1 MRIALACPYA
11 WDAAGGVQVH
21 VGDLARRLLDA
32 GHDVR
37 VLAPSSNPADEPWV
51 RVVGRPL
58 RVAYAGTVAPICP
71 SPRSWA
77 RVRAELDVFAPDVVH
92 VHEPFAP
99 STGMAAA
106 LAARAPVVAT
116 FHAYLDRSRIQ
127 RAARP
132 LLRPVA
138 RRITVGIAV
147 SEAAAS
153 FARRATDLPLEV
165 IPNGVEIARFRRGAG
180 RRGAAPPT
188 IAWVNRLDPQKG
200 FAVFLDAI
208 APLLARR
215 PDLRVVV
222 AGDGPLRDATDRLAP
237 ALRGRID
244 VRGRVANAE
253 VANVLHG
260 ADVFASPAT
269 GQESFGIVLV
279 EAMAAGVPVVATDI
293 PGYREVVRDGIDG
306 LLVPP
311 GDAAVLAAALGRV
324 LDDPALAAR
333 LAAAGLDRAAA
344 YGWDAVLPRI
354 LATYER
360 VLGRP
365 RAADGPP

>member
-21 VGDLARRLLDA
+21 VADLARRLGDA
-32 GHDVR
+32 GHEVR
-37 VLAPSSNPADEPWV
+37 VLAPSSSPPDAPWV
-51 RVVGRPL
+51 RIVGRPL

-77 RVRAELDVFAPDVVH
+77 RVRAELEVFAPDVIH

-99 STGMAAA
+99 STAMFAA
-106 LAARAPVVAT
+106 LSSRAPVVAT
-116 FHAYLDRSRIQ
+116 FHAYLDRSRLQ

-138 RRITVGIAV
+138 RRIAVGIAV

-165 IPNGVEIARFRRGAG
+165 IPNGVEVARFRRGAP
-180 RRGAAPPT
+180 RRAGTAPT

-200 FAVFLDAI
+200 FTVFLDAV
-208 APLLARR
+208 ADLLARR

-222 AGDGPLRDATDRLAP
+222 AGDGPLRHAPSRLA
-237 ALRGRID
+237 AEIRSRIDLRGR
-244 VRGRVANAE
+244 VRNADLPPL
-253 VANVLHG
+253 LHD
-260 ADVFASPAT
+260 AHVFASPAT

-293 PGYREVVRDGIDG
+293 PGYREVVRDGVDG
-306 LLVPP
+306 LLVAP
-311 GDAAVLAAALGRV
+311 GDAAALAEGLGRI

-333 LAAAGLDRAAA
+333 LASAGEERASAF
-344 YGWDAVLPRI
+344 GWDAVLPRV
-354 LATYER
+354 LGVYER
-360 VLGRP
+360 ARRGGP
-365 RAADGPP
+365 R